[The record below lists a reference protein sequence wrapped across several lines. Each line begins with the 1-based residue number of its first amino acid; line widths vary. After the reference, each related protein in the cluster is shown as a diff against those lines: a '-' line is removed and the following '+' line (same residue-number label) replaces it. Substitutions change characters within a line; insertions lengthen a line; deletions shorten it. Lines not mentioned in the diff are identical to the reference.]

1 MKDIYDTLEFNQIK
15 KRISEYCASDLA
27 KEQVLKIM
35 PFSDYDDLLLE
46 QKYLDQAIRLV
57 YKYGRLPIGSF
68 VDIKP
73 YLNKANKDGTLFGD
87 EFVAIVY
94 LLNNVK
100 EIKEYLDDKELDDDE
115 LFQFCQQLILPK
127 QLLDSI
133 NRCIDSSGNVLDSA
147 SPKLKQL
154 RRQIISIETNIRS
167 RIEQIKSANKD
178 YLSQENISSRNNHLV
193 LPVKA
198 GNRNNVKGIVH
209 AVSSS
214 GQTMFIEPDVIVQ
227 MNNQLVNVKE
237 EERREVQRILKML

>member
-133 NRCIDSSGNVLDSA
+133 NR
-147 SPKLKQL
+147 
-154 RRQIISIETNIRS
+154 
-167 RIEQIKSANKD
+167 
-178 YLSQENISSRNNHLV
+178 
-193 LPVKA
+193 
-198 GNRNNVKGIVH
+198 
-209 AVSSS
+209 
-214 GQTMFIEPDVIVQ
+214 
-227 MNNQLVNVKE
+227 
-237 EERREVQRILKML
+237 